1 MKIAMISFHTCP
13 LASEEGK
20 ESGGMNVYVFELA
33 KQLSKQGHTVDM
45 YTRAQSESN
54 KELIEINPNL
64 RLIHLKAGKMG
75 SIPKKQLIAHIPEFI
90 QNYLSFIKKNTLE
103 YDVIHC
109 HYYLSG
115 LIGLQLKALRDKP
128 APTIMTFHTLALMKN
143 LVARDEFEKEEVA
156 RIDAEFEL
164 TQKVDAIIAPS
175 ENEKEYLKYL
185 YNTPEHKIY
194 IVPPGVNT
202 SLFKPLDK
210 LIAKNKIH
218 APIEG
223 KMLLFVGRI
232 EPLKGLDM
240 LMYALKVLKTKD
252 RNLQVCLWIVGGDI
266 SQKPHLWSRQL
277 ILLKNLM
284 HLLHISMMVKF
295 IGQQPQSMLP
305 YYYNAAEMVIMPSH
319 YESFG
324 IVTLEAMACGTPVIT
339 TNVAGVSNLID
350 VKHTSLITTVNNPLL
365 LASQIKYLLINNKK
379 HIQMSKDLY
388 KKAQEYKWEIIG
400 EKIIKIYE
408 NTIEIKQ

>member
-33 KQLSKQGHTVDM
+33 KQLSKQGHKVDM
-45 YTRAQSESN
+45 YTRAQGESN
-54 KELIEINPNL
+54 KEIIEIHPNL

-75 SIPKKQLIAHIPEFI
+75 AIPKKQLIAHIPEFI
-90 QNYLSFIKKNTLE
+90 QNYLSFIKKNALK
-103 YDVIHC
+103 YDVLHC

-115 LIGLQLKALRDKP
+115 LIGLQLKALSDTP
-128 APTIMTFHTLALMKN
+128 IPIIMTFHTLALMKN

-164 TQKVDAIIAPS
+164 TQKVEAIIAPS

-185 YNTPEHKIY
+185 YNTPEQKIH
-194 IVPPGVNT
+194 IIPPGVNT
-202 SLFKPLDK
+202 SLFKPMDK
-210 LIAKNKIH
+210 QIAKKKIH
-218 APIEG
+218 APLEG

-252 RNLQVCLWIVGGDI
+252 PNLHVCLWIVGGDI

-324 IVTLEAMACGTPVIT
+324 IVTLEAMACGVPVIT

-350 VKHTSLITTVNNPLL
+350 VKHASLITTVNNPLL

-379 HIQMSKDLY
+379 HTQMSEDLY

-408 NTIEIKQ
+408 NTIQSKR

>member
-1 MKIAMISFHTCP
+1 MRIAMISFHTCP

-33 KQLSKQGHTVDM
+33 KQLSKQGHVIDM
-45 YTRAQSESN
+45 YTRAQDESN
-54 KELIEINPNL
+54 REIIEINPNL

-75 SIPKKQLIAHIPEFI
+75 AIPKKQLIAHIPEFI

-103 YDVIHC
+103 YDILHC

-115 LIGLQLKALRDKP
+115 LIGLQLKTLSGCSLP
-128 APTIMTFHTLALMKN
+128 IIMTFHTLALMKN
-143 LVARDEFEKEEVA
+143 LVARDEFEKEEVV

-164 TQKVDAIIAPS
+164 TQKIDAIIAPS

-185 YNTPEHKIY
+185 YNTPEHKIH
-194 IVPPGVNT
+194 IIPPGVNT
-202 SLFKPLDK
+202 ALFKPIDK
-210 LIAKNKIH
+210 QIAKKKID
-218 APIEG
+218 APPDG
-223 KMLLFVGRI
+223 KILLFVGRI

-240 LMYALKVLKTKD
+240 LMYALKVLKTKNPKLD
-252 RNLQVCLWIVGGDI
+252 VYLWIVGGDI
-266 SQKPHLWSRQL
+266 SQKPQLWSRQL

-295 IGQQPQSMLP
+295 IGQQSQTILP
-305 YYYNAAEMVIMPSH
+305 YYYSAAEMVIMPSH

-324 IVTLEAMACGTPVIT
+324 IVTLEAMACGVPVIT

-365 LASQIKYLLINNKK
+365 LASQIKYLLTNDKK
-379 HIQMSKDLY
+379 HIQMSEDLY
-388 KKAQEYKWEIIG
+388 KKAQEFKWEIIG

-408 NTIEIKQ
+408 NAIQSKL